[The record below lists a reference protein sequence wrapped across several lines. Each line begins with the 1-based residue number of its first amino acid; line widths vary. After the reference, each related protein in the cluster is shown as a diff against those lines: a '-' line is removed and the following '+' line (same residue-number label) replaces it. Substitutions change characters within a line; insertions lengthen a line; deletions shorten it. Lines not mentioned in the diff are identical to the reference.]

1 MSTNN
6 SNQLPDLSE
15 LRTIAQLA
23 KEAPA
28 FTESKLRWMVFNAEK
43 FGIEPA
49 IFRTGRN
56 VLIWPAKLVECL
68 AQQRSEQ

>member
-1 MSTNN
+1 MNATETKS
-6 SNQLPDLSE
+6 PDLSE

-28 FTESKLRWMVFNAEK
+28 FSESRLRWLVFHAEK

-49 IFRTGRN
+49 IIRAGRS
-56 VLIWPAKLVECL
+56 VLIWPAKLAECL
-68 AQQRSEQ
+68 AKQRAAK